1 MVFELSFLF
10 FVMHH
15 ISKSAI
21 VPFSPQQ
28 MYELVNNINDYPQFL
43 NWCEGAS
50 ILNQS
55 DDQIT
60 ASVQINKG
68 GLKQTFST
76 LNKLKPFRLIE
87 MQLLEGPFE
96 QFLGEWRFE
105 PLGDNAAKV
114 FLDLKF
120 KFKSKLLD
128 LTLSPIFTKI
138 ANSQLDAFVARAKK
152 IYD

>member
-1 MVFELSFLF
+1 
-10 FVMHH
+10 
-15 ISKSAI
+15 
-21 VPFSPQQ
+21 

-55 DDQIT
+55 DHQIT

-76 LNKLKPFRLIE
+76 LNTLKPFRLIE
-87 MQLLEGPFE
+87 MNLLDGPFE
-96 QFLGEWRFE
+96 HFSGEWRFE
-105 PLGDNAAKV
+105 PLGENAAKV
-114 FLDLKF
+114 FLNLQF

-128 LTLSPIFTKI
+128 MSLSPIFTNI
-138 ANSQLDAFVARAKK
+138 ANSQLDSFVARAKK
-152 IYD
+152 IYG

>member
-1 MVFELSFLF
+1 
-10 FVMHH
+10 
-15 ISKSAI
+15 
-21 VPFSPQQ
+21 

-55 DDQIT
+55 DHQIT

-76 LNKLKPFRLIE
+76 LNTLKPFRLIE
-87 MQLLEGPFE
+87 MNLLDGPFE
-96 QFLGEWRFE
+96 HFSGEWCFE
-105 PLGDNAAKV
+105 PLGENAAKV
-114 FLDLKF
+114 FLNLQF

-128 LTLSPIFTKI
+128 MSLTPIFTKI
-138 ANSQLDAFVARAKK
+138 ANSQLDAFVARANK
-152 IYD
+152 IYS

>member
-1 MVFELSFLF
+1 
-10 FVMHH
+10 
-15 ISKSAI
+15 
-21 VPFSPQQ
+21 

-43 NWCEGAS
+43 NWCEDAS

-55 DDQIT
+55 DHQIT

-76 LNKLKPFRLIE
+76 INTLKPFRLIE

-96 QFLGEWRFE
+96 QLSGEWRFE

-114 FLDLKF
+114 FLNLQF

-128 LTLSPIFTKI
+128 MSLSPIFTKI
-138 ANSQLDAFVARAKK
+138 ANSHLDAFVARAKK
-152 IYD
+152 IYG

>member
-1 MVFELSFLF
+1 M
-10 FVMHH
+10 
-15 ISKSAI
+15 
-21 VPFSPQQ
+21 PFSPQQ

-76 LNKLKPFRLIE
+76 LNTLKPFRLIE
-87 MQLLEGPFE
+87 MQLLDGPFE
-96 QFLGEWRFE
+96 QLSGEWRFE
-105 PLGDNAAKV
+105 PLGENAAKV
-114 FLDLKF
+114 FLNLQF

-128 LTLSPIFTKI
+128 MSLSPIFTKI

-152 IYD
+152 IYG